1 MLRLVWTDCD
11 TADLHVL
18 PPMSAYRRAK
28 EQKYRLDSARRAGLC
43 AEWLL
48 IRALEKEDAALQ
60 LPLSIVCEDKGKPR
74 LAGEEFRFNLS
85 HSGAFAACAL
95 ADFPL
100 GLDIQLQ
107 PPGDLSRLARRFFSE
122 KEQAAMA
129 DSCDSAALF
138 TRLWCRK
145 ESFLKAIGLGLRVDL
160 RALDLSDKTPR
171 VPFEGQTYGFR
182 EAREGSLFFC
192 LCAPD
197 RLLPDEI
204 APEKLTLP

>member
-11 TADLHVL
+11 TADLHAL

-48 IRALEKEDAALQ
+48 IRALEREDAALP

-107 PPGDLSRLARRFFSE
+107 SPDDPSRLARRFFSK
-122 KEQAAMA
+122 KEN
-129 DSCDSAALF
+129 AALAASPDPAAFF
-138 TRLWCRK
+138 TRIWCRK
-145 ESFLKAIGLGLRVDL
+145 ESFLKAIGLGLRIDL
-160 RALDLSDKTPR
+160 RSIDVSGDQPL
-171 VPFEGQTYGFR
+171 VCCEGQSYGFR
-182 EAREGSLFFC
+182 EARVDDLCFC
-192 LCAPD
+192 LCAGAEFLPD
-197 RLLPDEI
+197 RLLP
-204 APEKLTLP
+204 EKLSLL